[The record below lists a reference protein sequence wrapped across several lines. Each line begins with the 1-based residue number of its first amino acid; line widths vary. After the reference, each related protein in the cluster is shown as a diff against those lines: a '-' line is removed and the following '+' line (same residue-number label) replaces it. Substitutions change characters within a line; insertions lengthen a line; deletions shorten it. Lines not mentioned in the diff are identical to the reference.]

1 MASSVNSNQ
10 SVFEREDVV
19 REYALES
26 RLQPAEATFLAASGD
41 WMKGARMLDIGIGAG
56 RTTGHFAPV
65 VAGYVGVDFSAKMI
79 EVCQQRFPEL
89 ARANALHVA
98 DATSLKQFSSDS
110 FDLVFFSFNGIDYAS
125 ETDRLLILAEMRR
138 VTRDGGHMLL
148 STHNLC
154 SDIESGFVRPPG
166 GSRRD
171 IVLQPLRLMRFRWVN
186 GDWRQKRRETDHLV
200 LKDGTH
206 GFHLR
211 TYYITP
217 TAQIRQLVDHGYS
230 EIQVITN
237 DGWIV
242 PQADAVDDPADP
254 WVHFWSRVRK

>member
-1 MASSVNSNQ
+1 
-10 SVFEREDVV
+10 
-19 REYALES
+19 
-26 RLQPAEATFLAASGD
+26 
-41 WMKGARMLDIGIGAG
+41 
-56 RTTGHFAPV
+56 
-65 VAGYVGVDFSAKMI
+65 MI

-110 FDLVFFSFNGIDYAS
+110 FDLVFFSFNGIDYRIRDRSLVDLGRDAS
-125 ETDRLLILAEMRR
+125 RDPRWRSHASLNAQSLL
-138 VTRDGGHMLL
+138 GH
-148 STHNLC
+148 
-154 SDIESGFVRPPG
+154 ESGSFGHREAVVATLFY
-166 GSRRD
+166 SRSA
-171 IVLQPLRLMRFRWVN
+171 LMRFRWVN

-237 DGWIV
+237 NGRMSLT
-242 PQADAVDDPADP
+242 DAVDDPADP